1 MYLMFL
7 GRTVHPNDDIYYHSK
22 KIIGPSVW
30 HFSADG
36 LMVFSPQGDVIKN
49 PSKAETC
56 PVYETF
62 DSRTNETETVDSCQF
77 FILASDGHRYVWAG
91 ARSHTGDR
99 IEMFDIDT
107 AEFVGYANSCRV
119 PMDMGFHPGR
129 REMYVHC
136 HNNQMDVLSSQAI
149 GSNYSMIDLEYST
162 GFPAG
167 RMLTHSSLGDTA
179 YAAASN
185 HPFLNE
191 VDLSSRQVRAQH
203 PLPLTQ
209 GGRNLAYSSVNR
221 HVYVRPRVCCTCG
234 SASADTPSCGRGS
247 PEPVNIV
254 TGPSQGTN
262 VDGVCGSSC
271 EGSAADTIGVHEFD
285 SVSKTIVGSI
295 NIDPANGFGAVPVS
309 SPDGSFVLLLGNDG
323 GKAVRVLLAGSNG
336 EKSVRPRNHTSLV
349 FSVLRVS
356 CCLLLTNRFLYI

>member
-1 MYLMFL
+1 M
-7 GRTVHPNDDIYYHSK
+7 HPNDDIYYHSK

-30 HFSADG
+30 HFSGDG

-49 PSKAETC
+49 PSKAEMC
-56 PVYETF
+56 PVYESF
-62 DSRTNETETVDSCQF
+62 NSRTNETETVDSCRF

-119 PMDMGFHPGR
+119 PMDMGYHPGR

-136 HNNQMDVLSSQAI
+136 HDSKMDVLSSQAI
-149 GSNYSMIDLEYST
+149 GANYSMIDLEYTS
-162 GFPAG
+162 GFPSG
-167 RMLTHSSLGDTA
+167 RMLTHSSMGDTA
-179 YAAASN
+179 YSAAST

-191 VDLSSRQVRAQH
+191 VDLSSRQVTASYD
-203 PLPLTQ
+203 LPMSQ
-209 GGRNLAYSSVNR
+209 GGRNLAYSPLNR

-234 SASADTPSCGRGS
+234 TPDADAPSCGRGTA
-247 PEPVNIV
+247 EPVNVV

-262 VDGVCGSSC
+262 VLGVCGSSC

-285 SVSKTIVGSI
+285 TVTKTIVGSL
-295 NIDPANGFGAVPVS
+295 NIDPANGFGALPVT
-309 SPDGSFVLLLGNDG
+309 SPDGDFVLLFGNDG
-323 GKAVRVLLAGSNG
+323 GKAVRVLLAGNTG
-336 EKSVRPRNHTSLV
+336 EKSVSPHDHTSTLPC
-349 FSVLRVS
+349 VLY
-356 CCLLLTNRFLYI
+356 LLLTNLLLCMMI